1 MFVKFWGVR
10 GSIPTPEHASR
21 IYGGNTSCV
30 EVRTDQGLFILDS
43 GTGIR
48 RLGADLMGRGLSN
61 INVNFLFSHPHW
73 DHIQGFPF
81 FTPAYIPGN
90 TLNVYDVGS
99 EHKIADLLSGQMSS
113 GYFPVDFKDLGGNV
127 VAQELQ
133 EGRQVIDGITVSY
146 LKQVHPGGSFAY
158 CLEASGKKVIYAT
171 DSEIDSHFKSSSV
184 PFDVDSNLAKLRPIP
199 QKYIDFM
206 KDADLLIADAQ
217 YLDEEYPTKVG
228 WGHPRATTVVDLA
241 IQADV
246 KRLALFHHD
255 PMESDDDVNRKL
267 DLCRQRVRHHRCDL
281 DIFAARELVELK
293 LI

>member
-30 EVRTDQGLFILDS
+30 EVRTQDGLFILDA

-90 TLNVYDVGS
+90 TLNVYDVGND
-99 EHKIADLLSGQMSS
+99 HKIADLLSGQMSS

-127 VAQELQ
+127 VPQQLQ

-158 CLEASGKKVIYAT
+158 CLEAEGKKVIYAT

-184 PFDVDSNLAKLRPIP
+184 PFDVDSNLAQLRPIP
-199 QKYIDFM
+199 QKYMDFM

-267 DLCRQRVRHHRCDL
+267 DLCRQRARHHRCEL
-281 DIFAARELVELK
+281 DIFAARELVEIK
-293 LI
+293 II

>member
-30 EVRTDQGLFILDS
+30 EVRTDTGLFILDA

-48 RLGADLMGRGLSN
+48 RLGADLMGRGLSK
-61 INVNFLFSHPHW
+61 INVNFFFSHPHW

-90 TLNVYDVGS
+90 TLNVYDAGS

-113 GYFPVDFKDLGGNV
+113 GYFPVDFAELGGNV
-127 VAQELQ
+127 VSKQLVEGKQE
-133 EGRQVIDGITVSY
+133 IDGVTVSY

-158 CLEASGKKVIYAT
+158 CLEADGVKVVYAT
-171 DSEIDSHFKSSSV
+171 DSEIDSHFRSGSV
-184 PFDVDSNLAKLRPIP
+184 PFDVDSNLAKFRPIP
-199 QKYIDFM
+199 QRYLDFM
-206 KDADLLIADAQ
+206 VGANLLVADAQ
-217 YLDEEYPTKVG
+217 YLDEEYPSKIG
-228 WGHPRATTVVDLA
+228 WGHPRATTVVDMA
-241 IQADV
+241 IQAGV

-267 DLCRQRVRHHRCDL
+267 DLCRQRARHHRCEI
-281 DIFAARELVELK
+281 DIFAARELVEIK
-293 LI
+293 VA

>member
-10 GSIPTPEHASR
+10 GSIPTPEHSSR

-30 EVRTDQGLFILDS
+30 EVRTDTGLFILDA

-81 FTPAYIPGN
+81 FTPAYVPGT

-99 EHKIADLLSGQMSS
+99 DHKIADLLSGQMSS

-127 VAQELQ
+127 QPKQLE
-133 EGRQVIDGITVSY
+133 EGKQVIDGVTVSY
-146 LKQVHPGGSFAY
+146 LKQVHPGGSYAY
-158 CLEASGKKVIYAT
+158 CLESDGKKVVYAT
-171 DSEIDSHFKSSSV
+171 DSEIDSHFQSGSV
-184 PFDVDSNLAKLRPIP
+184 PFDVDSNLARFRPIP
-199 QKYIDFM
+199 QRYLDFM
-206 KDADLLIADAQ
+206 VGTDLLIADAQ
-217 YLDEEYPTKVG
+217 YLDEEYTSKVG
-228 WGHPRATTVVDLA
+228 WGHPRATTVVDMA
-241 IQADV
+241 IQAGV

-267 DLCRQRVRHHRCDL
+267 DLCRARAQHHRCDI
-281 DIFAARELVELK
+281 DIFAARELVEIK
-293 LI
+293 L